1 MNARVGRKKSKNPP
15 YFSHEFVITNHGD
28 IVSIIAML
36 IIVGLLHKGTHVMSS
51 SFIFIQYNNTDEHQE
66 SALLYSPGVKDLCAI
81 FFYTLICIVGH
92 AVLQEYIF
100 DRVTRKLSLTKV
112 RLAKFNESAHLACFY
127 ALSTVWAIYSIISE
141 GFILNLSSLWD
152 DYPQRWMPF
161 WIKLFFISQICY
173 WLHDY
178 PELYFQRVK
187 SELIPARV
195 LHATIYLLGVSLAY
209 IGGLTKLCMVLLI
222 LHYSTDF
229 FLHVA
234 RALYLAE
241 YKYSSIGF
249 AIWNWTFIPVR
260 MACVIL
266 GFLTLHHGLGKNSV
280 IYVDVTEGNFNT
292 PSIRTA
298 AMLFFFIAQALMVW
312 NFITFHQRYRRD
324 KLQQHSHSSKGWFFS
339 SSQDSAQRKKEKK
352 KVKRE
357 DEDTSDQTETDQNP
371 QKEVRRRKL
380 IKARPQ

>member
-28 IVSIIAML
+28 IVSVVAMI
-36 IIVGLLHKGTHVMSS
+36 IIVGLLHKGTHVLSS

-66 SALLYSPGVKDLCAI
+66 NALLYSSGAKDLCAI
-81 FFYTLICIVGH
+81 FFYTLICIVCH

-100 DRVTRKLSLTKV
+100 DKVTRKLSLTKV

-127 ALSTVWAIYSIISE
+127 ALSAVWAVYSIVSE
-141 GFILNLSSLWD
+141 NFILSLSSLWD
-152 DYPQRWMPF
+152 DYPQRWIPF
-161 WIKLFFISQICY
+161 WIKLFFILQICY

-187 SELIPARV
+187 SELIPARL

-209 IGGLTKLCMVLLI
+209 VGGLTKLCMVLLV

-234 RALYLAE
+234 RALHLAD
-241 YKYSSIGF
+241 YKFASIGF
-249 AIWNWTFIPVR
+249 TIWNWAFIPVR

-266 GFLTLHHGLGKNSV
+266 GFLTLHHGLGKSSV
-280 IYVDVTEGNFNT
+280 TIVNVAEGNFNT

-312 NFITFHQRYRRD
+312 NFITFHQRHRRD
-324 KLQQHSHSSKGWFFS
+324 KQQSNSSKSWFFT
-339 SSQDSAQRKKEKK
+339 SQDSAQKKKDKK

-357 DEDTSDQTETDQNP
+357 DEDTSDQTETDQNT
-371 QKEVRRRKL
+371 QKEFRRRKL